1 MEKEQPKEVSS
12 EKERERPH
20 KMSMA
25 SKLSIKL
32 GSIFSNDKKQMAN
45 NNSNSSQSTTASIEA
60 QQEKLRKEEV
70 LIIYTKINKIYN
82 KPQFARLNTKQI
94 FIKFSPFL

>member
-32 GSIFSNDKKQMAN
+32 GSIFSNENKKQMAN

-70 LIIYTKINKIYN
+70 PLS
-82 KPQFARLNTKQI
+82 
-94 FIKFSPFL
+94 FIQK